1 MWEKAFSEAESHTPK
16 EAVQRG
22 RGHSSLR
29 FAAKFNLGHHC
40 IGLVKAWDHVTGSL
54 PLDCRARHDP
64 GPAGHQEEHLN
75 LYQTE
80 ARLYHPGVWTVCGV
94 LGGIFGGCCRQHQAQ
109 KDTSGVAMSSRIFL
123 SSLHANKDDK
133 PHGRQTAATV
143 LPDAGRPCD

>member
-1 MWEKAFSEAESHTPK
+1 MWEKAFSEAESHTPN

-54 PLDCRARHDP
+54 PLDCRAWHDP

-75 LYQTE
+75 LYQSDRSK
-80 ARLYHPGVWTVCGV
+80 AVPS
-94 LGGIFGGCCRQHQAQ
+94 GCLDSMR
-109 KDTSGVAMSSRIFL
+109 G
-123 SSLHANKDDK
+123 
-133 PHGRQTAATV
+133 
-143 LPDAGRPCD
+143 AGRHLRGLLSPASGTEGYFRSSHVLANLPIFTACKQG